1 MVKVTADH
9 ARTLGAERWCMQSD
23 RARPTTTPLIRRRSV
38 TFASTDLALGQTVR
52 KANRSLGYFLYDL
65 EGMQS

>member
-1 MVKVTADH
+1 M
-9 ARTLGAERWCMQSD
+9 RGRWGRSAGVCNQIVHDNYHPS
-23 RARPTTTPLIRRRSV
+23 IRRRSV